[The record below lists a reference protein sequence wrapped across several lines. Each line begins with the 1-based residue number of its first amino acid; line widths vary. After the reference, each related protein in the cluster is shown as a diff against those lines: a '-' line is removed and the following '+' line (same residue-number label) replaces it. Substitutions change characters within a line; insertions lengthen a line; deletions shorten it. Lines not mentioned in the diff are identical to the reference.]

1 MFSIIIPSYNNLDYL
16 KICIESLCKNSFFK
30 NQIIVHLN
38 IGTDGSKEYLKINNI
53 DYTHTSYNAGI
64 CEGVNKASKKSLF
77 NYIVYGHDDFY
88 YCPNWDIEL
97 YKEIKLINDN
107 KFYLSGSMISNYGH
121 NGLDCGNT
129 AKNFD
134 EKKILKNYNKINLN
148 DHQGST
154 WAPHVVHKDYWN
166 LVGGFSE
173 EFFPGA
179 GSDPDFC
186 MKLWNNGI
194 RIFKGI
200 SKSRVYHFESKTLR
214 RKKLSIGS
222 KSSKLFLFK
231 WGITINFFKNF
242 YLKSG
247 TIYNGILNEPIV
259 DIKYAIEMAKCKFFL
274 LYILIFNI
282 FNNKITKK

>member
-16 KICIESLCKNSFFK
+16 KICIESLFKNSFFK

-38 IGTDGSKEYLKINNI
+38 IGTDGSKEYLKKNNI

-64 CEGVNKASKKSLF
+64 CEGVNKASKKSIF
-77 NYIVYGHDDFY
+77 DYIVYGHDDFY

-97 YKEIKLINDN
+97 YKEIKLINHN

-121 NGLDCGNT
+121 NGLDCGNK
-129 AKNFD
+129 AENFD
-134 EKKILKNYNKINLN
+134 EQKILNNYNKISLN

-166 LVGGFSE
+166 QVGGFSE

-214 RKKLSIGS
+214 REKLSIGS

-247 TIYNGILNEPIV
+247 TIYNGILNEPII
-259 DIKYAIEMAKCKFFL
+259 DIKYAIEMTKCKFFL
-274 LYILIFNI
+274 LYIMIINI
-282 FNNKITKK
+282 FDNKITKK

>member
-1 MFSIIIPSYNNLDYL
+1 MFTIIIPSYNNLDYL
-16 KICIESLCKNSFFK
+16 KICIKSLFRNSFFK

-64 CEGVNKASKKSLF
+64 CEGVNKASKKSIF
-77 NYIVYGHDDFY
+77 DYIVYGHDDFY

-97 YKEIKLINDN
+97 YKEIKLINHN

-121 NGLDCGNT
+121 NGLDCGNK
-129 AKNFD
+129 AENFD
-134 EKKILKNYNKINLN
+134 EQKILNNYNKISLN

-214 RKKLSIGS
+214 REKLSIGS

-247 TIYNGILNEPIV
+247 TIYNGILNEPII
-259 DIKYAIEMAKCKFFL
+259 DIKYAIEMTKCKFFL
-274 LYILIFNI
+274 LYIMIINI
-282 FNNKITKK
+282 FDNKITKK